1 MSNTNNTTSLE
12 QHYDNSI
19 PETYVIYIV
28 QGLTMFA
35 LNIVIAGAVVRY
47 KELNSKKVGNSTLNN
62 L

>member
-1 MSNTNNTTSLE
+1 MNNTNNTTL
-12 QHYDNSI
+12 YDNSI

-47 KELNSKKVGNSTLNN
+47 KELNAKKVDSSTLNN